1 MFVAT
6 YACGKEKRAKVF
18 RLLRSEKRWKK
29 LLIYGF
35 ICRKASSA
43 KWWLEWQ
50 IIFFILFVRSSRKIF
65 ISSQFLIR
73 LRVNL
78 EEFLLGSKASYI
90 YYRRWRVE
98 REWIRF
104 FFAISMETSHVYVC
118 ENRRGIAYEPSM
130 MERNFFSL
138 LGESLATRSWAIFHL
153 LNIKKA
159 EDFST

>member
-104 FFAISMETSHVYVC
+104 FFCHFHGDISCICVWKSTWNSLRAEHDGAKLFFTARWVACHPELSH
-118 ENRRGIAYEPSM
+118 
-130 MERNFFSL
+130 FSPF
-138 LGESLATRSWAIFHL
+138 EY
-153 LNIKKA
+153 
-159 EDFST
+159 